1 MMRKLLAGLIT
12 LTVFLSGCSAPENT
26 ATEVATTT
34 SELPTVSEVPE
45 YNEEPSVEPS
55 FTSFG
60 DADHLQYVEDQVL
73 ASVES
78 ELASDDYAIQDITA
92 SYVSQEYIDELA
104 FNSQE
109 NIYFGYTRSEIE
121 AQFQDTS
128 YLFSLG
134 SDGQTE
140 VRARETYDDSFDRI
154 TRNVAIGAG
163 VILVSVTISLL
174 AAPAGASTAAVVFAV
189 SAKTGAASAISSAA
203 LGGVVGGAVTAIET
217 GDLNAALKDAAVAA
231 SEGLKWGA
239 IAGAVGGGIGKA
251 KTLPLPSGSNPK
263 VPTAR
268 DSERYALWKYGGTEQ
283 KTYLNGKEV
292 PRGGAGSVRPDVVFK
307 KGNREVA
314 VEVKN
319 YNLEQNF
326 NSLRVTLRNQ
336 IAYRKLQ
343 LPEGM
348 SQMILLD
355 VRGRG
360 YSSAF
365 LKPRIEM
372 LKREFPD
379 VAIDVIRA

>member
-1 MMRKLLAGLIT
+1 MRKLLAGLT
-12 LTVFLSGCSAPENT
+12 ALTVLLSGCSVPENT
-26 ATEVATTT
+26 GTEVATTT
-34 SELPTVSEVPE
+34 SELPTLSEVPE
-45 YNEEPSVEPS
+45 YNAEPSVEPS
-55 FTSFG
+55 FASFG

-73 ASVES
+73 ASAES
-78 ELASDDYAIQDITA
+78 ELASDDYAIQDVTA

-109 NIYFGYTRSEIE
+109 NIYFGYTLSEIE

-128 YLFSLG
+128 YVFSLG
-134 SDGQTE
+134 SDGETE
-140 VRARETYDDSFDRI
+140 VRAREAYDDSFDRI

-163 VILVSVTISLL
+163 VILVSVSISLL

-203 LGGVVGGAVTAIET
+203 LGGVVSGAVTAIET
-217 GDLNAALKDAAVAA
+217 GDLNAALKDTAVAA

-239 IAGAVGGGIGKA
+239 IAGVVGGGIGKA
-251 KTLPLPSGSNPK
+251 KTLPLPSRSNPK
-263 VPTAR
+263 VPGPR
-268 DSERYALWKYGGTEQ
+268 ESELYALWKYGGSEQ
-283 KTYLNGKEV
+283 KSYLKGKEAL
-292 PRGGAGSVRPDVVFK
+292 RGVAGSARPDVVFK

-319 YNLEQNF
+319 YDLEKNF

-336 IAYRKLQ
+336 IAYRKLE
-343 LPEGM
+343 LPKGM
-348 SQMILLD
+348 SQMIVLD

-360 YSSAF
+360 YTSAF
-365 LKPRIEM
+365 LKARIEM

>member
-1 MMRKLLAGLIT
+1 MRKLLAGLIT
-12 LTVFLSGCSAPENT
+12 LTVFLSGCSVPENT

-92 SYVSQEYIDELA
+92 SYVSQEYMDELA

-109 NIYFGYTRSEIE
+109 NIFFGYTLSEIE

-154 TRNVAIGAG
+154 TRNVATGSG
-163 VILVSVTISLL
+163 VILICVTASLL
-174 AAPAGASTAAVVFAV
+174 SAPAGTGTMATVFAV
-189 SAKTGAASAISSAA
+189 SAKTGAVKAISKAA
-203 LGGVVGGAVTAIET
+203 IGGVFKGSVTAIET

-239 IAGAVGGGIGKA
+239 ISGVTKGGFGRA
-251 KTLPLPSGSNPK
+251 LPLRGGSDPQ
-263 VPTAR
+263 VPTTQ
-268 DSERYALWKYGGTEQ
+268 DSEQFVLRKYGGSVQ
-283 KTYLNGKEV
+283 KYYLNGKEV
-292 PRGGAGSVRPDVVFK
+292 LYGGEGTARPDVVFK

-319 YNLEQNF
+319 YDLEKNY

-336 IAYRKLQ
+336 IAYRKLE
-343 LPEGM
+343 LPKGM
-348 SQMILLD
+348 SQMIVLD
-355 VRGRG
+355 VRRRG
-360 YSSAF
+360 YTSAF
-365 LKPRIEM
+365 LKARIEM